1 MQPTC
6 VGGREAVLFCGF
18 CAPLRVMCLCR
29 AQLCAVFAQNANSV
43 PLLRLRF
50 TEAAKRQ
57 QSGHKKNSG
66 IINATVFMR
75 PNNAPGS
82 V

>member
-43 PLLRLRF
+43 PLLRLRM
-50 TEAAKRQ
+50 ANPQ
-57 QSGHKKNSG
+57 NSGKVHKKQRQKAVYSLSAVL
-66 IINATVFMR
+66 NAIKPPR
-75 PNNAPGS
+75 
-82 V
+82 